1 MTTNRIGKGIAAAL
15 LGWLCLGCASAGAQ
29 SALALTYQLNA
40 VESPRSQAA
49 TPQIH
54 RCAGLNWGTS
64 LEASC
69 DRQALANAAVVSKPD
84 PEPDAVHSQRA
95 NSSVVPAR
103 ARSSEGA
110 PAAGETSL
118 PDLSIPSSD
127 VRGARPA
134 GVSEALTGNVKTVD
148 LMFRFGSKYRRRTAD
163 DGWEVYKFSDA
174 SYDTRDS
181 RTPSTGARAVAVE
194 LLVPFQ

>member
-1 MTTNRIGKGIAAAL
+1 MTTNRFGKGMAAAL

-29 SALALTYQLNA
+29 SSLALTYKLNA
-40 VESPRSQAA
+40 VESPRSEPAV
-49 TPQIH
+49 PQIH

-64 LEASC
+64 LGSSC
-69 DRQALANAAVVSKPD
+69 DRQALASAAAKSRPD
-84 PEPDAVHSQRA
+84 PEPDAVHSSSA
-95 NSSVVPAR
+95 NSGVPPAR

-110 PAAGETSL
+110 SASGEASL
-118 PDLSIPSSD
+118 PDLPVPSSD
-127 VRGARPA
+127 ARGVRPA
-134 GVSEALTGNVKTVD
+134 GASEALTGNVKTVD
-148 LMFRFGSKYRRRTAD
+148 LMFRFGSKYRMRTAD
-163 DGWEVYKFSDA
+163 EGWEVYKFSDA

>member
-1 MTTNRIGKGIAAAL
+1 MTTNRIGKGIATAL
-15 LGWLCLGCASAGAQ
+15 LGWLCLGCVSAGAQ
-29 SALALTYQLNA
+29 SSLALTYKLSA
-40 VESPRSQAA
+40 VESARSQVA

-69 DRQALANAAVVSKPD
+69 DRQALASAAVVSRPD
-84 PEPDAVHSQRA
+84 PEPDAVHTQSA
-95 NSSVVPAR
+95 NSGVLPAR
-103 ARSSEGA
+103 TRSSEGTPATGEA
-110 PAAGETSL
+110 PL
-118 PDLSIPSSD
+118 PDLPVASAD

-134 GVSEALTGNVKTVD
+134 GGSEALTGNVKTVD
-148 LMFRFGSKYRRRTAD
+148 LMFRFGSKYRMRSAD
-163 DGWEVYKFSDA
+163 EGWEVYKFSDA

-181 RTPSTGARAVAVE
+181 RTPSTGARAIAVE

>member
-15 LGWLCLGCASAGAQ
+15 LGWLCLGCVSAGAQ
-29 SALALTYQLNA
+29 SSLALTYQLNA
-40 VESPRSQAA
+40 VESPRSQTA

-54 RCAGLNWGTS
+54 RCAGLNWATS

-69 DRQALANAAVVSKPD
+69 DRQALASAAVVSRPD
-84 PEPDAVHSQRA
+84 PEPDAVHAQSA
-95 NSSVVPAR
+95 NSGVIPAR
-103 ARSSEGA
+103 GRTSDGA
-110 PAAGETSL
+110 SAAGETSL
-118 PDLSIPSSD
+118 PDLPIAGSD
-127 VRGARPA
+127 ARGARPA
-134 GVSEALTGNVKTVD
+134 AGSEALTGNVKTVD
-148 LMFRFGSKYRRRTAD
+148 LMFRFGSKYRMRTAD
-163 DGWEVYKFSDA
+163 EGWEVYKFSDA